1 MPRSIRNASPDTWG
15 QRVISSA
22 LSVEPV
28 ELDYQSTSNISRQ
41 NAVQNRYSG
50 AMSRF
55 EDLEAATLERLRTLK
70 AKPDMTINLID
81 MGTPLNAAGYSQE
94 EVLAVLLALEQEKIV
109 ALAPGNRLLILKD
122 LSQ

>member
-28 ELDYQSTSNISRQ
+28 ELDYQSAPNISRR
-41 NAVQNRYSG
+41 NTVQNRYSD

-55 EDLEAATLERLRTLK
+55 EDIEAATLERLRALK
-70 AKPDMTINLID
+70 AKPEMTINLID
-81 MGTPLNAAGYSQE
+81 MGAPLNAAGYSQE
-94 EVLAVLLALEQEKIV
+94 EVLQVLLAFEQEKLV

-122 LSQ
+122 LPQ